1 MPAANELAPTF
12 LLAVSLFLLAGIGLA
27 CCTTPTVT
35 VDGLKEQIDRE
46 CRIGSH
52 YSKVIEFLDSKGIRH
67 SPYYEAKD
75 YHLSINDYIK
85 VKTIGAQIPRVR
97 RRLFTTWTIYVS
109 FDFDQDG
116 RLVKY
121 EVRESRDDP

>member
-52 YSKVIEFLDSKGIRH
+52 YSKVIEFLDSNEGKASGGIRLDIV
-67 SPYYEAKD
+67 E
-75 YHLSINDYIK
+75 I
-85 VKTIGAQIPRVR
+85 
-97 RRLFTTWTIYVS
+97 
-109 FDFDQDG
+109 
-116 RLVKY
+116 
-121 EVRESRDDP
+121 